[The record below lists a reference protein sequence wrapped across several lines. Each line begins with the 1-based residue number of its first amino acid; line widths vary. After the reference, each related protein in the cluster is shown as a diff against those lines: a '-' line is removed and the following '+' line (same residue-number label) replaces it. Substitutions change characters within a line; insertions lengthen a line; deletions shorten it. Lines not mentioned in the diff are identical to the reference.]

1 MGIGK
6 HVWDLQQR
14 SPRLGWPRMGGVA
27 RRESGV
33 IGWGAHSAVD
43 AQEDSRGVL
52 LFGRQ
57 DFWIPTPHM
66 GRKLDGRQQTQT
78 TLPGKKL
85 WGAALP
91 GCSGASVRGS
101 RAARPRARGRG
112 SKAASGLRGPG
123 GRVRGPRAEEEGG
136 RKRGGGWQ
144 GKREA
149 GGKRA
154 GRRRG
159 AGRGGAA
166 GDAPRAQAV
175 WPFSPSVRS
184 GFPLPSRARGERE
197 RGRFSAPTAAGMW
210 PPDQDPD
217 PEPAGRP
224 RPGAAV
230 PGLRALLPARA
241 FLCSLK
247 GRLLLAESVSAA
259 RAAPAPTPARP
270 GPLPPPGRGA
280 GVGPRGRRPPSERP
294 ARPTSRRAARS
305 WAKLGRFPRVSTGS
319 ARQSEARRGAE
330 LEA

>member
-14 SPRLGWPRMGGVA
+14 SPRLGWPRMGRVA

-57 DFWIPTPHM
+57 DSWIPTPHM

-159 AGRGGAA
+159 AGRGGA
-166 GDAPRAQAV
+166 GRRGMRPAPRQ
-175 WPFSPSVRS
+175 S
-184 GFPLPSRARGERE
+184 GLF
-197 RGRFSAPTAAGMW
+197 
-210 PPDQDPD
+210 
-217 PEPAGRP
+217 
-224 RPGAAV
+224 
-230 PGLRALLPARA
+230 LLPCGLGFR
-241 FLCSLK
+241 FPP
-247 GRLLLAESVSAA
+247 GRGVRGSEADS
-259 RAAPAPTPARP
+259 R
-270 GPLPPPGRGA
+270 PLPPPA
-280 GVGPRGRRPPSERP
+280 CGPQTRTRTPSPPAAPGP
-294 ARPTSRRAARS
+294 ARPSPGSAPSCRRAPSSARS
-305 WAKLGRFPRVSTGS
+305 KAASCWRSR
-319 ARQSEARRGAE
+319 
-330 LEA
+330 